1 MRSAKR
7 GEVSQGRAEQVPAE
21 AGWRAGSGLTSGA
34 RRIGCQVRGELA
46 REWRVYDERP
56 DGIGGEPVRG
66 GVLARRGV

>member
-7 GEVSQGRAEQVPAE
+7 GEFRQGRAERVPAG
-21 AGWRAGSGLTSGA
+21 AGLRAGSGLASGA
-34 RRIGCQVRGELA
+34 RRIGCRVRGELA

-56 DGIGGEPVRG
+56 GGIGGEPVRG

>member
-1 MRSAKR
+1 M
-7 GEVSQGRAEQVPAE
+7 G
-21 AGWRAGSGLTSGA
+21 AGSELTSGA
-34 RRIGCQVRGELA
+34 GRIGCRVRGELA